1 MGAYLVARQA
11 LSEQQAERAGLN
23 HVLASAIG
31 APDMTPAVGV
41 LDVAPGDVLLL
52 CTDGLT
58 RHVEDAEIAE
68 VLGGPA
74 TPSRAAA
81 GWWSGRSRAAGATT

>member
-1 MGAYLVARQA
+1 
-11 LSEQQAERAGLN
+11 
-23 HVLASAIG
+23 
-31 APDMTPAVGV
+31 MTPAVGV

-68 VLGGPA
+68 VLGGA
-74 TPSRAAA
+74 GDAESSCRRLVERALA
-81 GWWSGRSRAAGATT
+81 GGGRDNVTVVVARALAP